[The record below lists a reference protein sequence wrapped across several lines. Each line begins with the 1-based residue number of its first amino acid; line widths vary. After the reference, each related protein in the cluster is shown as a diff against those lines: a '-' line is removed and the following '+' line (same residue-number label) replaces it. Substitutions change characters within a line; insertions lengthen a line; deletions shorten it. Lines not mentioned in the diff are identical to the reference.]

1 MNHIDLSERTAIIT
15 GGGSGIGLA
24 TATRFLASGASV
36 EIWGRDRAKL
46 DAALSLLRPSN
57 RVWARA
63 VDVADHAAVAKG
75 VAEFLKQHGK
85 LDILF
90 NNAGV
95 VQPSLSLADLSI
107 EEWRRNFS
115 VNLDGI
121 FYACRA
127 ALPAMVAAHYGRIIN
142 TSSMAGK
149 DGNAFQ
155 GAYSASKAGVIGLTK
170 SLGRELAT
178 TGVTV
183 NCIVPALFETPLATG
198 AISAQP
204 EIFAALRDRIP
215 MKRLGQPD
223 EAAAMVAWLASE
235 ESSFTTGF
243 AFDLS
248 GGRATY

>member
-24 TATRFLASGASV
+24 TAKRFLASGASV
-36 EIWGRDRAKL
+36 EVWGRDRAKL
-46 DAALSLLRPSN
+46 DAALDLLRPSN
-57 RVWARA
+57 RVGARA
-63 VDVADHAAVAKG
+63 VDVADHAAVANG

-95 VQPSLSLADLSI
+95 VQPSLSLSDLSI

-127 ALPAMVAAHYGRIIN
+127 ALPAMVAARYGRIIN

-155 GAYSASKAGVIGLTK
+155 GAYAASKAGVIGLTK
-170 SLGRELAT
+170 SLGKELAS

-204 EIFAALRDRIP
+204 EIFAALRDAIP

>member
-1 MNHIDLSERTAIIT
+1 MNRIDLSGRKAIVT

-24 TATRFLASGASV
+24 TARRFLESGANV
-36 EIWGRDRAKL
+36 ELWGRDEAKL
-46 DAALSLLRPSN
+46 DAAVVSLRAPKN
-57 RVWARA
+57 VWSRA
-63 VDVADHAAVAKG
+63 VDVADHAAVASG
-75 VAEFLKQHGK
+75 IGDFLKLHGK
-85 LDILF
+85 IDILF

-95 VQPSLSLADLSI
+95 VQRSVGITELPL
-107 EEWRRNFS
+107 EEWRHNFA

-121 FYACRA
+121 FYTCRA
-127 ALPAMVAAHYGRIIN
+127 ALPSMIAAGYGRIIN

-149 DGNAFQ
+149 DGNALQ
-155 GAYSASKAGVIGLTK
+155 GAYAASKAGVIGLTK
-170 SLGRELAT
+170 SLGKELAT

-183 NCIVPALFETPLATG
+183 NCIVPALFETALARG
-198 AISAQP
+198 AITAQP
-204 EIFAALRDRIP
+204 EIFAALRDKIP
-215 MKRLGQPD
+215 MKRVGQPH